1 MGAMGTIYIDSRLLP
16 LVLVVVGMVLGIVLN
31 IIFGGFKIGK
41 LLRRLEVA
49 VTHEQFPTFLA
60 RMNQRL
66 AELGFQADGA
76 AGPYSQRGQT
86 IGVPTSHTHA
96 KAPKVLEFTA
106 DQSDPQK
113 VKVSLLVRFKE
124 LIVGDTGES
133 AYADAVL
140 RYVSNES
147 DSMKLVANRSFMAF
161 CSLVLGVWAWIV
173 MAGLKIFQV
182 EPFVPTMITLT
193 VTPILTSVIA
203 IITIALKPAELRGIW
218 LAVIGMVVSMAAF
231 AASVVVAML

>member
-1 MGAMGTIYIDSRLLP
+1 MEASIYIDSRILP
-16 LVLVVVGMVLGIVLN
+16 LGLIVAGIVLGIILN
-31 IIFGGFKIGK
+31 IIFGGFKVGK
-41 LLRRLEVA
+41 LKRQLELTVP
-49 VTHEQFPTFLA
+49 HEQFPTFLA

-66 AELGFQADGA
+66 VELGFEAEGQ
-76 AGPYSQRGQT
+76 AGPYLQRGEQ

-96 KAPKVLEFTA
+96 KTPKVLEFAA
-106 DQSDPQK
+106 DQSDSQR
-113 VKVSLLVRFKE
+113 VKIVLTLQFKQ

-140 RYVSNES
+140 KYVSNEM

-161 CSLVLGVWAWIV
+161 CSLVLGVWAFVV

-182 EPFVPTMITLT
+182 EPFLPMMITLT
-193 VTPILTSVIA
+193 VTPIITSVIA
-203 IITIALKPAELRGIW
+203 IISIALKPAELRGIW
-218 LAVIGMVVSMAAF
+218 LAVIGMVVSMAAL